1 MLLLFNS
8 IMSLCYTIKEIIPDN
23 NHDLDMIQQDV
34 IKRFNT
40 AQENSAQEN
49 TAQENSAQE
58 NSAQENSAQENE
70 SRIFAQKLEYSFNY
84 KVKELCAIMGYYSLS
99 RRKMTK
105 DDMINIIINYENQEE
120 NLEITNKRK
129 RLWKY
134 AKELKEDNYF
144 SKIILFDF

>member
-34 IKRFNT
+34 IKRF
-40 AQENSAQEN
+40 
-49 TAQENSAQE
+49 NSAQE

-84 KVKELCAIMGYYSLS
+84 KVKELCAIMGYYKLS

-105 DDMINIIINYENQEE
+105 DDMINIIINYENLEE